1 MCYHSSSMNSRRRLV
16 YYLLIN
22 IFVSALVAGSI
33 IYYYDS
39 NHHVACPAVLVTPAA
54 PAGIGDIN
62 VDLSGVIGAGTLT
75 DERVVIQNNGTQE
88 LDLSG
93 WYLTDNQGNSYTF
106 PRLTLFPGVKVQLH
120 TMAGQ
125 DTPANLYW
133 GRSAPLWSSG
143 ELIALYDTQNIARA
157 FYRIP

>member
-1 MCYHSSSMNSRRRLV
+1 MNSRRRLV

-106 PRLTLFPGVKVQLH
+106 PKLTLFPGVKVNLH
-120 TMAGQ
+120 TNAGQ
-125 DTPANLYW
+125 DTPTDLYW
-133 GRSAPLWSSG
+133 SRPAAIWSSG
-143 ELIALYDTQNIARA
+143 DLAALYDTQNIARA